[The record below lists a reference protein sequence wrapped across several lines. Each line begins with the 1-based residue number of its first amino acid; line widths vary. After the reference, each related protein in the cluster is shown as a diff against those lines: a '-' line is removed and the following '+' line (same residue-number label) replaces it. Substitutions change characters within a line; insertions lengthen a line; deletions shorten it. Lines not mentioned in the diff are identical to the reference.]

1 MDQFE
6 FDYCYKQLSDEVFV
20 ISRINKVEVEVF
32 SGSRRLRLITLTET
46 RIILDIPK
54 TESYDCFII
63 YSTKTNWSHVF
74 ASSLTASNTKR
85 ANLTWLPLQIM
96 HRGHTWYNYPW
107 PWMFL
112 TCVLY
117 DLQLQRSWHYRRWF
131 RQFTV
136 RFQPNRKEIVN
147 SMYNKTI
154 KFLKY
159 S

>member
-63 YSTKTNWSHVF
+63 YSTKTN
-74 ASSLTASNTKR
+74 
-85 ANLTWLPLQIM
+85 
-96 HRGHTWYNYPW
+96 
-107 PWMFL
+107 
-112 TCVLY
+112 
-117 DLQLQRSWHYRRWF
+117 
-131 RQFTV
+131 
-136 RFQPNRKEIVN
+136 
-147 SMYNKTI
+147 
-154 KFLKY
+154 
-159 S
+159 